1 MLVTVHFV
9 NDEFVAY
16 DEAGKRITDRSILEQ
31 IEFEPF
37 TGTKQTFTVQV
48 DNATNDAIIEPLEV
62 NININTQR

>member
-9 NDEFVAY
+9 GNQFIAVDEQGN
-16 DEAGKRITDRSILEQ
+16 EIKDRSILEQ
-31 IEFEPF
+31 VQFEPF
-37 TGTKQTFTVQV
+37 TGTQQTYTVEV

>member
-9 NDEFVAY
+9 GNQFIAVDEQGN
-16 DEAGKRITDRSILEQ
+16 EIKDRSILEQ
-31 IEFEPF
+31 LEFEPF
-37 TGTKQTFTVQV
+37 TGTQQSFVVEV